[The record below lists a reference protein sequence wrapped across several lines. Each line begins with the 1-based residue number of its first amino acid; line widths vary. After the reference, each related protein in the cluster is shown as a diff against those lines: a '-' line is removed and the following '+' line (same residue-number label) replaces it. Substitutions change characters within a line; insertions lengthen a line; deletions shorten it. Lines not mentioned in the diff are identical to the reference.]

1 MGTTLLQIPIDDS
14 LNREAALV
22 FENLGSDTPTA
33 VRSFLQQAAAAK
45 SASFTMTL
53 PQDSNKTEQGRKALL
68 AMNEVA
74 EKNGLSDMTLAEINA
89 EIAAARRART
99 SAAGDGK

>member
-1 MGTTLLQIPIDDS
+1 
-14 LNREAALV
+14 
-22 FENLGSDTPTA
+22 
-33 VRSFLQQAAAAK
+33 
-45 SASFTMTL
+45 MTL
-53 PQDSNKTEQGRKALL
+53 QQDSNKTEQGRKALL

-99 SAAGDGK
+99 SAPDDGK